1 MKIKLLAFSL
11 LGTTLAFGQSKTDQ
25 VILPAAVQIRTA
37 VQSAPEEL
45 RDGAAVLGY
54 NSNGELTELR
64 KGTNDFICI
73 APDYRN
79 PAYYASY
86 CYPLSLEPLM
96 KRGREL
102 IAEGKGAQRNKI
114 RDAEYKAGKLK
125 MPAKPAT
132 MYAYWGSLEK
142 LNHETGEMADAKR
155 RYVIYVP
162 NAKASD
168 LGLSN
173 QPNNLGMPWLM
184 DEGTYKAHIMITPPM
199 DHNH

>member
-1 MKIKLLAFSL
+1 EK
-11 LGTTLAFGQSKTDQ
+11 
-25 VILPAAVQIRTA
+25 ILPADVQIKTA
-37 VQSAPEEL
+37 LQAAPPEL

-54 NSNGELTELR
+54 NPEGKLVELR
-64 KGTNDFICI
+64 KGTNAFICI
-73 APDYRN
+73 APDYKN

-102 IAEGKGAQRNKI
+102 IAEGKGSQRNKI

-125 MPAKPAT
+125 MPKEPAT
-132 MYAYWGSLEK
+132 MYAYWGTLAN
-142 LNHETGEMADAKR
+142 LDPETGEMSDAKR
-155 RYVIYVP
+155 RYVIYVS

-184 DEGTYKAHIMITPPM
+184 DEGTYKAHIMITPPL